1 MQSVTSTLV
10 KSETLETIR
19 LILPAGKRV
28 GSHQVS
34 GSITVHCLEGR
45 IEFQAYRQWQT
56 LGPAQLLPLTGGELY
71 AAKAIEDSSD
81 LITIQLT
88 TEHAVEE
95 FAAEVMLACYGH
107 APDEAESA

>member
-1 MQSVTSTLV
+1 MADTV
-10 KSETLETIR
+10 
-19 LILPAGKRV
+19 V
-28 GSHQVS
+28 GAVA
-34 GSITVHCLEGR
+34 T
-45 IEFQAYRQWQT
+45 
-56 LGPAQLLPLTGGELY
+56 PDGGELH